1 MSWLVLKAWLELIK
15 AEYFLRRGNFN
26 CLYGRVKTFP
36 IDANPSAAKDRER
49 VCRAVE
55 LACAF
60 YFKEVLCLQR
70 SAVTSC
76 LLRRYGIPAQ
86 MVIGVQHM
94 PFRSHAWVEADGEVI
109 NDAPHVRDLYMV
121 LDRC

>member
-1 MSWLVLKAWLELIK
+1 MSWLVVKAWLELIK
-15 AEYFLRRGNFN
+15 AEYFLRRGDFSR
-26 CLYGRVKTFP
+26 LYGRVTTFP
-36 IDANPSAAKDRER
+36 INADPSGVKDRER
-49 VCRAVE
+49 VCHAVD

-86 MVIGVQHM
+86 MVIGAKRV
-94 PFRSHAWVEADGEVI
+94 PLRAHAWVEVEGCVVNDKPEVQT
-109 NDAPHVRDLYMV
+109 NYLVM
-121 LDRC
+121 DRC

>member
-1 MSWLVLKAWLELIK
+1 MSWLVVKAWLELIK
-15 AEYFLRRGNFN
+15 AEYFLRRGDFSR
-26 CLYGRVKTFP
+26 LYGRVTTFP
-36 IDANPSAAKDRER
+36 INADPSGVKDRER
-49 VCRAVE
+49 VCHAVD

-86 MVIGVQHM
+86 MVIGVQQM
-94 PFRSHAWVEADGEVI
+94 PFRSHAWVEVDGEVI

>member
-15 AEYFLRRGNFN
+15 AEYFLSRGYFSR
-26 CLYGRVKTFP
+26 LYGRVRTFP
-36 IDANPSAAKDRER
+36 IDAAPSAAKDREL
-49 VCRAVE
+49 VCHAVD

-86 MVIGVQHM
+86 MVIGVQQM